1 MNINLMNLTQEDIEA
16 VIEARKEKARD
27 QRLEELLKKSRMIWT
42 KFMNWAVVFW
52 ASLMAGTMSD
62 SQFLVFTPIN

>member
-27 QRLEELLKKSRMIWT
+27 QRLH
-42 KFMNWAVVFW
+42 V
-52 ASLMAGTMSD
+52 
-62 SQFLVFTPIN
+62 VFTPVNTCYMPLLGQGHTSIGGSILVLLYLEPLC